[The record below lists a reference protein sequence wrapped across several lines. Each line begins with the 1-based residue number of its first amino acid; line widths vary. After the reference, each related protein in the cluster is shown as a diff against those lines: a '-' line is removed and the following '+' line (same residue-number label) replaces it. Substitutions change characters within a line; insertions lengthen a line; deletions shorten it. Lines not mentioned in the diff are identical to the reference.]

1 MNLPT
6 QIELRSVRALLP
18 RARNSYLVALGV
30 LVSSCWASAQ
40 TKISGSLECARPS
53 FRKVMEVGDRA
64 PHTMVLS
71 QRLCEWSRPLRM
83 EGVSSRD
90 DVLSLFTDARAD
102 GVRDHGYNIMVMSN
116 GDKIFMHYAGSLK
129 NDGRSALSG
138 EGNFALS
145 GGTGKFLGIYGS
157 GTLTSRSTADGKMT
171 VRIEGQY
178 TLPKF

>member
-1 MNLPT
+1 M
-6 QIELRSVRALLP
+6 RLL
-18 RARNSYLVALGV
+18 ALGV

-40 TKISGSLECARPS
+40 TKISGSLECARPE
-53 FRKVMEVGDRA
+53 FREVMEVGDRA

-71 QRLCEWSRPLRM
+71 RRLCGWSSPLGI

-102 GVRDHGYNIMVMSN
+102 GVYDHGYSAMIMSN
-116 GDKIFMHYAGSLK
+116 GDKIFMHYAGFAR
-129 NDGRSALSG
+129 NDGRSPASG

-157 GTLTSRSTADGKMT
+157 GTLTSKSTADRRMT
-171 VRIEGQY
+171 VHIEGRY